1 MSENMIYKYY
11 APTDYNMDA
20 LVNKY
25 FWFSKR
31 SNLNDPYE
39 MNIQILEA
47 FPKFKKLLEKK
58 GFNIERYNELVDNYA
73 ICSFTTTCDNNHFW
87 SLYADNFQGWCL
99 GFDRENLVDV
109 TTGVTNRLY
118 DAIYL
123 EEVPNLDNPDTRLV
137 IERCADGGCISETI
151 NGLLYNNKTAESL
164 FAYLLCIKNKEV
176 WSSEKEKRLILGNNY
191 LNLNSD
197 KISLGSGYKIP
208 WGEGALKRII
218 VGNRIASFKKE
229 LLILLAKDLGV
240 DIYEAKPDLV
250 ARTFSIKVD
259 KLEV

>member
-31 SNLNDPYE
+31 SSLNDPYD
-39 MNIQILEA
+39 MNVRILDA
-47 FPKFKKLLEKK
+47 FPKFKGLLEEK
-58 GFNIERYNELVDNYA
+58 GFYIGGYNELVDNYA
-73 ICSFTTTCDNNHFW
+73 ICSFTTACDNNHFW

-99 GFDRENLVDV
+99 EFDSSKLVDS
-109 TTGVTNRLY
+109 TKGVVNRLY
-118 DAIYL
+118 DVRYL
-123 EEVPNLDNPDTRLV
+123 DEVPDLDDETTTIPLSYDSEGGIVSQPILGILRDQKDT
-137 IERCADGGCISETI
+137 E
-151 NGLLYNNKTAESL
+151 KL
-164 FAYLLCIKNKEV
+164 FEYLLCIKNKEV
-176 WSSEKEKRLILGNNY
+176 WSSEKEKRLILGKIY
-191 LNLNSD
+191 LDLNSD
-197 KISLGSGYKIP
+197 KIPLGSGYKIP
-208 WGEGALKRII
+208 WSNGALKRII
-218 VGNRIASFKKE
+218 VGNKIAGFKRK

-250 ARTFSIKVD
+250 NRTFSIKVD